1 MSTTA
6 TDPRERLIDALQAL
20 QTLEKNLKG
29 ATRLMKEVQATGDIR
44 KLKSKLD
51 QLSKL
56 ELKVPDLKSL
66 AGELEQWRTGEERG
80 RPMRFGR
87 DLKEAAEEAGVTFA
101 SLTADPPSYRLDP
114 LTVEAD
120 FGKGTARLD
129 YARLP
134 LGECDLDPKS
144 ILAHRQKMLA
154 ALEGDGFVPEEY
166 FERLHEAYRRCAIG
180 KSAGE
185 RVELADLLP
194 ELAFL
199 MQDKRFKTDPT
210 RDHFRPYGK
219 VRLAY
224 DLSRLRR
231 AGLLSHKGV
240 RLTLGVATLGTT
252 KSKDRVLFL
261 EDIAGKGQYY
271 LSVAFVQ

>member
-6 TDPRERLIDALQAL
+6 TDPRERLVEALQAL
-20 QTLEKNLKG
+20 QTLEKSLKG
-29 ATRLMKEVQATGDIR
+29 ATRLVKEVQGTGDLR
-44 KLKSKLD
+44 KLKGKLD

-56 ELKVPDLKSL
+56 ELAVPNLKSL
-66 AGELEQWRTGEERG
+66 AGELEQWRQSEERG
-80 RPMRFGR
+80 RPLRFGR

-120 FGKGTARLD
+120 FARGMARLD
-129 YARLP
+129 YARMP
-134 LGECDLDPKS
+134 LGECELEPKA

-154 ALEGDGFVPEEY
+154 ALEGEGFVPEEY
-166 FERLHEAYRRCAIG
+166 FEKLHEAYRRCSLG
-180 KSAGE
+180 KPAGD

-199 MQDKRFKTDPT
+199 MQDKKFKTDPT

-224 DLSRLRR
+224 DLGRLRR
-231 AGLLSHKGV
+231 AGLLAHKGV
-240 RLTLGVATLGTT
+240 RLTLGTATLGTT
-252 KSKDRVLFL
+252 KSKDRVLYL